1 MTGNPHER
9 RTANL
14 YTSGLLLA
22 VILAL
27 PVAVRAERLPITTY
41 TTANGLPHDRVKCI
55 VRDSR
60 GFLWFCTPVG
70 LSRFDGERFVN
81 YGVDLGLSHSSINEL
96 MEGADGT
103 YWLATN
109 GGGVCR
115 FTAVTP
121 RRAAPDRLFT
131 CLRVGE
137 GLANRVNTVYADRR
151 GRVWAGTDAGL
162 FRLESTRA
170 GAQFAPDTQ
179 ASPRGN
185 VWAIVEDASAD
196 IWVASNRGLARFGA
210 DGRTRTYD
218 LAPARSAWSLLADRE
233 GRLWIGFEGGLLVVK
248 PLPMSDSE
256 QPAPLWRSLVDHT
269 LSASQGSGTLTMP
282 TVPGEALT
290 IRGTGS
296 VLERPGSLLQ
306 TSDGHV
312 WIGSELWSAGTAGV
326 LEYDGRGLRAYTP
339 AHGLG
344 AEPIVSI
351 AEDREGN
358 VWLAGVTGGA
368 TRVAR
373 AGFVSY
379 DDRDGLGRGRVH
391 ALLKGPA
398 GELYGVTDPL
408 RIHRFDGTRF
418 TGLRPNIGSAR
429 SDGFFQMPI
438 IDRAGDWW
446 IPTTGGLFRFS
457 RPARFEDLAK
467 ARPVSVFDQRHGLPG
482 SDVLTPFEDSRGD
495 LWFGIAGR
503 NVVVRWERRTAQF
516 RTYGDADGLSR
527 AGPPAVFQEDRAGN
541 LWIAFQRGGIAR
553 RRQDRFEMFGADAR
567 IPRGQIG
574 TLHLD
579 PKGRL
584 WIGSRDAALAYF
596 TPAELSRPSSAEL
609 REVELARVDDPD
621 AIRPQF
627 VLYPATLLGGHGVR
641 TIATDATGAMYI
653 GGDQGVYRFD
663 PATER
668 LRHYTPADGLPG
680 ADIESTLI
688 DATGRPWFG
697 TWRGIAQ
704 LTLPAASAATPPP
717 VLITHFNIRG
727 EPYPIADL
735 GEPAIEGIEL
745 AAHQNLIEV
754 GFFALGFDASRPLR
768 YQYRLDGVDADW
780 GTPSAERRVTYA
792 SLSPGRYQFLV
803 RAIAADRVTT
813 PATVSFIILRPF
825 WQQPWFITGGLV
837 VALLLAA
844 VIHRTRVSRLVAV
857 ERMRTRIATDLHD
870 DIGSGLSQIAVLS
883 EVIRQRHPEDSEI
896 ARPLERIATT
906 ARELVDSMSELVWAI
921 NPRRDSL
928 ADLSQRMRRFAS
940 DLLPGRGI
948 ELTFRAPAG
957 VDEIHLAADVRR
969 HVFLIFKETVT
980 NLARHSGTTRATVDL
995 SVDGGRL
1002 LLAVSDDGCGFDLE
1016 TVDRGQ
1022 GITSMQ
1028 SRAKAAGGTLEID
1041 AVPQRGTR
1049 LRLQVPLGRSPWRL
1063 RRRRVPRV

>member
-1 MTGNPHER
+1 MTGRPDER

-14 YTSGLLLA
+14 RIGSLLA
-22 VILAL
+22 VLLAL
-27 PVAVRAERLPITTY
+27 PAAVLAERLPITTY

-81 YGVDLGLSHSSINEL
+81 YGVELGLSHASINEV

-115 FTAVTP
+115 FAAVTP

-137 GLANRVNTVYADRR
+137 GIANRVNTVYADRR

-162 FRLESTRA
+162 YRLEAGRA
-170 GAQFAPDTQ
+170 DAQFAADTRT
-179 ASPRGN
+179 SPRGN
-185 VWAIVEDASAD
+185 VWAIVEDASGD

-210 DGRTRTYD
+210 DGGTRTYD
-218 LAPARSAWSLLADRE
+218 LPPVRTAWSLLADRE

-248 PLPMSDSE
+248 PLPMTDSE
-256 QPAPLWRSLVDHT
+256 QLARLWRTLTDHT
-269 LSASQGSGTLTMP
+269 FSSSQGPGTLTLP
-282 TVPGEALT
+282 RVPGEALA
-290 IRGTGS
+290 IRGSGS

-306 TSDGHV
+306 TADGHV

-344 AEPIVSI
+344 AEPIIAI

-358 VWLAGVTGGA
+358 VWLAPATGGA
-368 TRVAR
+368 TRIAR

-379 DDRDGLGRGRVH
+379 DERDGLGRGRVH
-391 ALLKGPA
+391 ALLQGAA
-398 GELYGVTDPL
+398 GEVYGVTDPL
-408 RIHRFDGTRF
+408 RIHRFDGARF
-418 TGLRPNIGSAR
+418 VGLRPNVGSAR
-429 SDGFFQMPI
+429 SDGFFQMPT

-446 IPTTGGLFRFS
+446 IPTTEGLFHFS
-457 RPARFEDLAK
+457 RPARFEDLAH

-482 SDVLTPFEDSRGD
+482 SSILRPFEDSSGD
-495 LWFGIAGR
+495 MWFGVSGR
-503 NVVVRWERRTAQF
+503 DVVIRWDRRTGQF
-516 RTYGDADGLSR
+516 HSFGETDGLSR
-527 AGPPAVFQEDRAGN
+527 AGPPVVFQEDRAGN
-541 LWIAFQRGGIAR
+541 LWVAFYNGGLAR
-553 RRQDRFEMFGADAR
+553 RRQGRFEMFAAESR

-579 PKGRL
+579 ANGRL

-596 TPAELSRPSSAEL
+596 TPEELSRPSFAEL
-609 REVELARVDDPD
+609 QEVELARVDDPD

-641 TIATDATGAMYI
+641 TIATDATGVMYI

-663 PATER
+663 PATDR

-688 DATGRPWFG
+688 DAAGRPWFG
-697 TWRGIAQ
+697 TWRGIAR
-704 LTLPAASAATPPP
+704 LTPPASSAATPPP
-717 VLITHFNIRG
+717 VLITHLNIRG

-735 GEPAIEGIEL
+735 GEPVIGGIEL

-754 GFFALGFDASRPLR
+754 GFFALGFDASQPLR
-768 YQYRLDGVDADW
+768 YQYRLEGVDADW
-780 GTPSAERRVTYA
+780 GTPGAERRVTYA

-825 WQQPWFITGGLV
+825 WQQPWFLAGGLV
-837 VALLLAA
+837 AALLLAA
-844 VIHRTRVSRLVAV
+844 AIHRTRVSRLLAV

-948 ELTFRAPAG
+948 ELTFHAPAG
-957 VDEIHLAADVRR
+957 VDDIHLAADVRR
-969 HVFLIFKETVT
+969 HVFLVFKEAVN
-980 NLARHSGTTRATVDL
+980 NLARHSGAAHAIVEL
-995 SVDGGRL
+995 SVGGGNL
-1002 LLAVSDDGCGFDLE
+1002 LLVVSDDGCGFDLDADE
-1016 TVDRGQ
+1016 RGH
-1022 GITSMQ
+1022 GIASMQ

-1041 AVPQRGTR
+1041 ATPQNGTR